1 MGLKGIFTSS
11 FFLRSVFVASL
22 IVLIFISLTTYRH
35 TLDLSKSIDRLEHS
49 HNVRIELERL
59 LSFIKDAETGQRG
72 FLVIHDSVFLQPFKG
87 AKLKTDRS
95 FFTLKKL
102 MSDTKGN
109 QLELD
114 SLYALIKLRFELLQ
128 TTLILNEKLYSNKIL
143 LANTMMEDKVAMDKI
158 RDQVARMVVLS
169 MLDSQQKQNEYK
181 NEISFTPFF
190 TLSLILFSL
199 FIFVLAYYRINR
211 DIEALKQTNEKLVIQ
226 TESIKHA
233 EEIGEFST
241 WHWDLEANKLEYS
254 DNHYRLL
261 GLEPQ
266 SLEPTIENFLQF
278 VHPEDKHVITDGGNQ
293 VLKDNKYPSAFFR
306 VIRKDGMIRYY
317 KSLSKLLIDQN
328 GKETLIGIN
337 TDVTDA
343 HINSL
348 ALEEQNM
355 ELKQSNKDLAS
366 FNHIA
371 SHDLQEPLR
380 KIQLFI
386 SRIEDKEKSGLSNIS
401 VDYFEK
407 IQSATNRMRILI
419 DDLLLFSRTN
429 KAEKI
434 FEQTDLNLLLE
445 NALQEL
451 APTIEETA
459 AKIESAS
466 LPSINVIS
474 FQIQQ
479 LFINLIGNSLKY
491 RKADV
496 APLIKIT
503 YQKVYG
509 SDFPFLNA
517 DPAKKYHV
525 ITLVDNGLGFEQQYA
540 ENIFNIF
547 YRLHTQTEYAGTGIG
562 LSICKKI
569 VENHNG
575 IIMALGRPSIGATF
589 TVYLPE

>member
-1 MGLKGIFTSS
+1 MNLKGIFTSS

-22 IVLIFISLTTYRH
+22 VVLIFISLTTYRH
-35 TLDLSKSIDRLEHS
+35 TVHLSRSIDRLVHS

-59 LSFIKDAETGQRG
+59 LSTIKDAETGQRG
-72 FLVIHDSVFLQPFKG
+72 YLVTKDSVFLRPFKG
-87 AKLKTDRS
+87 AKIKTTRS
-95 FFTLKKL
+95 FLTLK
-102 MSDTKGN
+102 
-109 QLELD
+109 QLLAVNKEYRIELD
-114 SLYALIKLRFELLQ
+114 SLYALINLRFRLLEVTLDLNGQLPLTKNELSVNM
-128 TTLILNEKLYSNKIL
+128 IEGRN
-143 LANTMMEDKVAMDKI
+143 VMDKI
-158 RDQVARMVVLS
+158 RDQVSKMVVLF

-181 NEISFTPFF
+181 TEVSLTPVF

-199 FIFVLAYYRINR
+199 LIFVMAYYKINK
-211 DIEALKQTNEKLVIQ
+211 DIESLKETNDKLVIQ

-241 WHWDLEANKLEYS
+241 WHWNLENNKLAYS

-278 VHPEDKHVITDGGNQ
+278 VHPEDKHIIVDGGTQ

-306 VIRKDGMIRYY
+306 VIRKDGTIRYY
-317 KSLSKLLIDQN
+317 KSLSKLLIDRN

-337 TDVTDA
+337 TDVTEA
-343 HINSL
+343 HMNSE
-348 ALEEQNM
+348 ALEGQNM
-355 ELKQSNKDLAS
+355 ELQQSNKDLAS

-386 SRIEDKEKSGLSNIS
+386 SRIADKEKANLSEASI
-401 VDYFEK
+401 DYFEK

-429 KAEKI
+429 KAEKK
-434 FEQTDLNLLLE
+434 FEETDLNLLLE
-445 NALQEL
+445 NAQQEL
-451 APTIEETA
+451 AQTIEDVNA
-459 AKIESAS
+459 IIESVH
-466 LPSINVIS
+466 LPTLNVIS

-491 RKADV
+491 RKNNV

-503 YQKVYG
+503 YNKVSA
-509 SDFPFLNA
+509 SDYPFLNT

-525 ITLVDNGLGFEQQYA
+525 IAVIDNGLGFEQQYA

-547 YRLHTQTEYAGTGIG
+547 HRLHTQTEYAGTGIG

-575 IIMALGRPSIGATF
+575 IITALGRPSIGATF